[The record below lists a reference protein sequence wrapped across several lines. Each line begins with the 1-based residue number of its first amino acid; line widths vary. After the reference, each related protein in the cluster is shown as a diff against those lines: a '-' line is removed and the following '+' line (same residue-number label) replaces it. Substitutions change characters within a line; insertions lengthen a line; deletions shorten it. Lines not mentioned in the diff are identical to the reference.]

1 MTTNLFA
8 DYLRTIG
15 PGEFRASVRTT
26 VLMFLAALAV
36 LVLSAFSRSYGVA
49 PVGQVTSL
57 PSLTTQTTQDGT
69 PDNSAIDTAAESVVS
84 MPPAG
89 IIDAVTGILSK
100 RYRVSQEA
108 TRGLVATAYQE
119 ASRNRLDP
127 LLVLAVIAVESR
139 FNPIAQSHMG
149 AVGLMQII
157 PKYHTDKFDVA
168 GGQSVL
174 DPAVNIQVGT
184 RVLKEYIGRTG
195 SQAAGLQLYNGSLD
209 DANAGYSDKVLAEKE
224 WLQQAV
230 RRTREQRSELI
241 SRLD

>member
-8 DYLRTIG
+8 GYLSSSG
-15 PGEFRASVRTT
+15 LGEIRPSARAAVF
-26 VLMFLAALAV
+26 MFLAALAV
-36 LVLSAFSRSYGVA
+36 LLLSAFSLGSHSLG
-49 PVGQVTSL
+49 PVVQATSL
-57 PSLTTQTTQDGT
+57 PTLASLPTHNGVADDST
-69 PDNSAIDTAAESVVS
+69 IAAAVESLAS
-84 MPPAG
+84 QPPAG
-89 IIDAVTGILSK
+89 IIDTLTGILSK
-100 RYRVSQEA
+100 RYRVSHEA
-108 TRGLVATAYQE
+108 TRGLVVTAYRE
-119 ASRNRLDP
+119 ASRNGLDP

-174 DPAVNIQVGT
+174 DPVVNIQVGT
-184 RVLKEYIGRTG
+184 RVLSEYIGRTG
-195 SQAAGLQLYNGSLD
+195 NQAAGLQLYNGALD

-230 RRTREQRSELI
+230 RRMRVQT
-241 SRLD
+241 